1 MPIYEYY
8 CPSCRQRFEKMRPI
22 SQATAAA
29 TCERGHPAE
38 RAISTFAM
46 GKGGVQMMEMPAG
59 GDWRFGADLAGSE
72 RTANPDGRQLD
83 RNPYA
88 VPAEPAWL
96 P

>member
-29 TCERGHPAE
+29 TCERGHPAD

-59 GDWRFGADLAGSE
+59 GGCCGGGACGCS
-72 RTANPDGRQLD
+72 N
-83 RNPYA
+83 
-88 VPAEPAWL
+88 
-96 P
+96 